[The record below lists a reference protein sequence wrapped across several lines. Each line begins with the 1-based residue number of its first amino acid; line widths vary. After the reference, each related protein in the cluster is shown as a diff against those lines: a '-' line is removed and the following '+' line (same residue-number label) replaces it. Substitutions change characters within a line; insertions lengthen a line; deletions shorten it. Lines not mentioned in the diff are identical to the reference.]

1 MRLLRLDLTRYG
13 GFTDRV
19 LDFGP
24 STPGQPDLHILHGPN
39 EAGKSTLLNAWLDLL
54 YGIGRTTSFNFLH
67 PYPALQI
74 GALLDL
80 PGGARELRRVKKDR
94 DSLTDAQGRP
104 VPDSLLRGAMG
115 GIDRNA
121 CADMFALDAV
131 TMERG
136 GDSILSSQGDLGQ
149 LLFSASAGL
158 ADLGRQLDGLRDGAD
173 AFHRK
178 GGRKTGLRE
187 LLAAL
192 ETLADERRALDVQ
205 VSDYRARREALDQAR
220 ATHDEAAGTLAR
232 ALAARDAAKAAL
244 DAQPWLAEWAGI
256 AAELAPLEG
265 LPETPP
271 DMAPDRDSAVPRL
284 IEADVQLRTE
294 AAVNAQVLARIAD
307 QLSALVPDAT
317 ALALADDPGFD
328 DDLRARFLAARNDLP
343 RRLAELAQA
352 KASAAALAARIA
364 EGADPAALRLDPAA
378 LERLAELAT
387 AHEGL
392 AAHLASARAE
402 TEARAQELAAAG
414 GPLDDEAAEDRG
426 IAGLRAAM
434 APLHRADLA
443 LRRDQAAAALAEAD
457 SRRDAAL
464 ARLAPWQGDAD
475 GLRAL
480 AVPSAE
486 RLAGWQARLDD
497 ATSAR
502 DTAAR
507 IAAER
512 ADELHRRRAERDA
525 LADSIGPADP
535 ARTDALRAQRD
546 AAWQAHLAALDR
558 ASAQAFHAAMQAH
571 DHALS
576 AQIDRA
582 AEIGRLYAARAD
594 AGAAKRLAQAA
605 AQGLAAAETALA
617 GLREDLA
624 AQVGAILPG
633 CDPAD
638 PLADLPGWL
647 ARRDRA
653 LDLADEADTA
663 RRQSLRAET
672 EAARA
677 QAALAAALTA
687 ALQTA
692 GQPDRRDA
700 KAGDAD
706 TGDPDMDDLHQL
718 AGRAERLLDRAG
730 AESARRAER
739 LRLTRELAARQRA
752 EATRRRALDDWEQ
765 ALARAC
771 AGSFLADAPPE
782 AGRLRALIP
791 LLRELGAALDRADE
805 LRHRTRAMQDDQA
818 GFASAVDRLG
828 DALSLPPDTPLQRH
842 AAACARLAEAR
853 RIDAARAAL
862 AGDLA
867 RAETTRDDLRQ
878 RRARIEAES
887 AVILSHLGA
896 ADLAGAQATLA
907 QIARRDELRRR
918 AAWLSTQ
925 IRTALGT
932 ATVEQA
938 ADRLDAASAETLRET
953 LTRAESDCAAAEARL
968 EPARQ
973 ALYHAQAALENVPD
987 DDRVA
992 LIEARRRALL
1002 LQIEDESR
1010 RWLRSRAGIIATDH
1024 ALRSYRDRHRSG
1036 MLARASDVFAA
1047 ITGGAYS
1054 GLTAQPGN
1062 GGTERLIALT
1072 AEGASKEP
1080 AMMSKGT
1087 RFQLYL
1093 ALRIAGFH
1101 EWATTHGPV
1110 PVIADDIMETFDDE
1124 RSARA
1129 LAALAE
1135 TSRHCQVI
1143 YLTHHRH
1150 ICDLAREHCPG
1161 ARILSL

>member
-1 MRLLRLDLTRYG
+1 MRLRRLDLTRYG

-19 LDFGP
+19 LDFGACA
-24 STPGQPDLHILHGPN
+24 PGEPDLHIVHGPN

-54 YGIGRTTSFNFLH
+54 FGIGRTTSYNFLH

-94 DSLTDAQGRP
+94 DSLCDADGRP
-104 VPDSLLRGAMG
+104 VPETLLHGAMG
-115 GIDRNA
+115 GIDRSA

-158 ADLGRQLDGLRDGAD
+158 AELGQQLERLRDGAD

-187 LLAAL
+187 LLTAL
-192 ETLADERRALDVQ
+192 DALTAERKGLDVQ
-205 VSDYRARREALDQAR
+205 VSDYRGRRDALDLAR
-220 ATHDEAAGTLAR
+220 AAHDEAAGALSR
-232 ALAARDAAKAAL
+232 AAAARDAAKAAL
-244 DAQPWLAEWAGI
+244 DALPWLAEWADL
-256 AAELAPLEG
+256 AAELAPLDG
-265 LPETPP
+265 LP
-271 DMAPDRDSAVPRL
+271 DMAPGWDTAVPRL
-284 IEADVQLRTE
+284 IEEELRLRTE
-294 AAVNAQVLARIAD
+294 AAVNAQALARIAD
-307 QLSALVPDAT
+307 ELAALTPDQA

-328 DDLRARFLAARNDLP
+328 EELRARFLAARDDLP

-352 KASAAALAARIA
+352 EATAAALAARIA
-364 EGADPAALRLDPAA
+364 EGADPPTLRIDPAA

-402 TEARAQELAAAG
+402 VEARADELAAAG
-414 GPLDDEAAEDRG
+414 GPLEDEGAEDRA
-426 IAGLRAAM
+426 IADLRAAM

-443 LRRDQAAAALAEAD
+443 LRRDQAAAALAEAVA
-457 SRRDAAL
+457 RRDAAL
-464 ARLAPWQGDAD
+464 ARLAPWRGDAD

-486 RLAGWQARLDD
+486 RLAGWQARLEA
-497 ATSAR
+497 ATAAR

-512 ADELHRRRAERDA
+512 ADDLRRRRAERDA

-535 ARTDALRAQRD
+535 ARAEALRAERD
-546 AAWQAHLAALDR
+546 AAWTRHLAALDR
-558 ASAQAFHAAMQAH
+558 DSADAFHAAMQAH
-571 DHALS
+571 DLALT

-594 AGAAKRLAQAA
+594 AGAAERLAKAA
-605 AQGLAAAETALA
+605 EEALAAADSALA
-617 GLREDLA
+617 GLRADLA

-633 CDPAD
+633 GD
-638 PLADLPGWL
+638 PLEPLAELPGWL
-647 ARRDRA
+647 SRRDRA

-663 RRQSLRAET
+663 RRQSDRAET
-672 EAARA
+672 EAAQA
-677 QAALAAALTA
+677 QQALAAALRG
-687 ALQTA
+687 L
-692 GQPDRRDA
+692 GQPT
-700 KAGDAD
+700 
-706 TGDPDMDDLHQL
+706 TGDLRQL
-718 AGRAERLLDRAG
+718 TGAAERLLDRAG

-739 LRLTRELAARQRA
+739 LRLTRELAARRRA
-752 EATRRRALDDWEQ
+752 EAARQRALDDWEQ

-771 AGSFLADAPPE
+771 AGSFLADAPPD

-791 LLRELGAALDRADE
+791 LLRELGAALSRAEE
-805 LRHRTRAMQDDQA
+805 LRHRTGAMQADQA
-818 GFASAVDRLG
+818 AFAAAVDRLG
-828 DALSLPPDTPLQRH
+828 NALSLPPGEPLPRH
-842 AAACARLAEAR
+842 AAAVARLAEAR
-853 RIDAARAAL
+853 RIDAARARLDKDRL
-862 AGDLA
+862 A
-867 RAETTRDDLRQ
+867 AETTGNALRQ
-878 RRARIEAES
+878 HRARLKAEATT
-887 AVILSHLGA
+887 ILPHLGA
-896 ADLAGAQATLA
+896 ADLAQAQAALA
-907 QIARRDELRRR
+907 RIARRDELRQR
-918 AAWLSTQ
+918 AAWLSAQ

-932 ATVEQA
+932 TSVEDA
-938 ADRLDAASAETLRET
+938 AAQLEPASAESLREA
-953 LTRAESDCAAAEARL
+953 LARAESDCAEAEARL

-973 ALYHAQAALENVPD
+973 ALYRTQAALDAVPG

-1010 RWLRSRAGIIATDH
+1010 RWLRGRAGVIATDH

-1036 MLARASDVFAA
+1036 MLARASEVFAA

-1062 GGTERLIALT
+1062 GTERLIALT
-1072 AEGASKEP
+1072 AEGGSKEP

-1101 EWATTHGPV
+1101 EWATAHGPV
-1110 PVIADDIMETFDDE
+1110 PVIADDIMETFDDA

-1135 TSRHCQVI
+1135 VSRRCQVI

>member
-1 MRLLRLDLTRYG
+1 MRLMRLDLTRYG

-24 STPGQPDLHILHGPN
+24 TTSGQPDLHIVHGPN

-54 YGIGRTTSFNFLH
+54 FGIGRTTSFNFLH

-80 PGGARELRRVKKDR
+80 PGGERELRRVKKDR

-104 VPDSLLRGAMG
+104 VPDTLLHGAMG
-115 GIDRNA
+115 GIDRGA

-158 ADLGRQLDGLRDGAD
+158 AELGQQLDRLRDGAD

-192 ETLADERRALDVQ
+192 DALTAERKGLDVQ
-205 VSDYRARREALDQAR
+205 VSDYRGRRDALDLAR
-220 ATHDEAAGTLAR
+220 AAHDEAAGALSR
-232 ALAARDAAKAAL
+232 AAAARDAAKAAL
-244 DAQPWLAEWAGI
+244 DALPWLAEWADV
-256 AAELAPLEG
+256 AAELAPLDG
-265 LPETPP
+265 LP
-271 DMAPDRDSAVPRL
+271 DMAPGWDTAVPRL
-284 IEADVQLRTE
+284 TEEELRLRTE
-294 AAVNAQVLARIAD
+294 AAVNTQVLTRIAD
-307 QLSALVPDAT
+307 DLAALVPDPL
-317 ALALADDPGFD
+317 ALGLADDPALD
-328 DDLRARFLAARNDLP
+328 EDLRARFLAARDDLP

-352 KASAAALAARIA
+352 EAAAATLAGRIA
-364 EGADPAALRLDPAA
+364 EGAAPATLRVDPAT
-378 LERLAELAT
+378 LEHLAELST

-402 TEARAQELAAAG
+402 TEARADELAAAG
-414 GPLDDEAAEDRG
+414 GPLDDEGTEDRA
-426 IAGLRAAM
+426 IADLRAAM

-443 LRRDQAAAALAEAD
+443 LRRDQAAAALAEAVA
-457 SRRDAAL
+457 RRDAAL
-464 ARLAPWQGDAD
+464 ARLAPWWGDAD

-480 AVPSAE
+480 AVPSAQ
-486 RLAGWQARLDD
+486 RLSGWQARLDA
-497 ATSAR
+497 ATTAR

-512 ADELHRRRAERDA
+512 RDDLHRRRAERDA

-535 ARTDALRAQRD
+535 ARTDALRAERD
-546 AAWQAHLAALDR
+546 AAWQAHLGTLDR
-558 ASAQAFHAAMQAH
+558 DSAQAFHATMQAH
-571 DHALS
+571 DLALS

-594 AGAAKRLAQAA
+594 AGAAERLAQAA
-605 AQGLAAAETALA
+605 EEALAAAESTLTD
-617 GLREDLA
+617 LRADLA
-624 AQVGAILPG
+624 AQLGAILPG
-633 CDPAD
+633 GDPLD
-638 PLADLPGWL
+638 PLAEFPGWL
-647 ARRDRA
+647 TRRDRA

-663 RRQSLRAET
+663 RRQSERAES
-672 EAARA
+672 EAAQA
-677 QAALAAALTA
+677 QDALAAALRA
-687 ALQTA
+687 A
-692 GQPDRRDA
+692 GQPA
-700 KAGDAD
+700 
-706 TGDPDMDDLHQL
+706 TGDLRQL
-718 AGRAERLLDRAG
+718 AAAAGRLLDRAG

-739 LRLTRELAARQRA
+739 LRLTRELSARQRA
-752 EATRRRALDDWEQ
+752 EAARQRALDDWEQ
-765 ALARAC
+765 ALARGC
-771 AGSFLADAPPE
+771 AGSFLADAPPD

-791 LLRELGAALDRADE
+791 LLRELGAVLSRAED
-805 LRHRTRAMQDDQA
+805 LHHRTRAMQEDQA
-818 GFASAVDRLG
+818 GFIDAVDRLG
-828 DALSLPPDTPLQRH
+828 DALSLPPDPPLARH
-842 AAACARLAEAR
+842 TAALVRLAEAR
-853 RIDAARAAL
+853 RVDAAHKAL
-862 AGDLA
+862 EGELA
-867 RAETTRDDLRQ
+867 RAKAVREGLRQ
-878 RRARIEAES
+878 RRARLEAE
-887 AVILSHLGA
+887 AAAILSHLGA
-896 ADLAGAQATLA
+896 SDLAGAQAALA
-907 QIARRDELRRR
+907 RIAQRDDLHRR
-918 AAWLSTQ
+918 ATWLSAQ
-925 IRTALGT
+925 IRTALG
-932 ATVEQA
+932 A
-938 ADRLDAASAETLRET
+938 ASIEEAAAQLEPASAESLREA
-953 LTRAESDCAAAEARL
+953 LARAESDCAEAEARL

-973 ALYHAQAALENVPD
+973 ALYHAQAALDDVPG

-1010 RWLRSRAGIIATDH
+1010 RWLRSRAGVIATDH

-1062 GGTERLIALT
+1062 GTERLIALT
-1072 AEGASKEP
+1072 AEGGSKEP

-1101 EWATTHGPV
+1101 EWAAAHGPV
-1110 PVIADDIMETFDDE
+1110 PVIADDIMETFDDA

-1135 TSRHCQVI
+1135 VSCRCQVI

-1150 ICDLAREHCPG
+1150 ICDLAREHCPK